1 MQSIATN
8 KKHLRKQDP
17 VYHIVGKEDALLR
30 IAILGA
36 GAMGMLVGGY
46 LSRRNEV
53 CLVDVNRELVETI
66 NRQGVRIHEPDGRV
80 DTFRPAASADTT
92 GMPPM
97 DLIVVFVKSMYSR
110 SALEN
115 NSDLIGPDTFLM
127 TLQNGSGHESTLL
140 EFTKKD
146 HVIIGTT
153 LHNSAV
159 TAPGEVLHGGG
170 GSYIGCLEGGAD
182 RIQFIADTFTACGL
196 ETACDADVQKL
207 IWEKLF
213 TNASASVLTGALQT
227 PLGYISSNE
236 HAWAV
241 CETLIREAVAVA
253 NGDHMCFDV
262 DEQLASVRQLCQRS
276 SGGLTSIYADLRDG
290 RRSEVDSI
298 NGSVVRASRRN
309 GVPAPSHEFIVHMIH
324 AMEEKPQQARRD
336 RR

>member
-1 MQSIATN
+1 M
-8 KKHLRKQDP
+8 
-17 VYHIVGKEDALLR
+17 R

-46 LSRRNEV
+46 LSRHNEV
-53 CLVDVNRELVETI
+53 CLVDVNQELVETI
-66 NRQGVRIHEPDGRV
+66 NRQGVRIHEPNGQV
-80 DTFRPAASADTT
+80 GAFYPAACTDTT
-92 GMPPM
+92 EMSPM
-97 DLIVVFVKSMYSR
+97 DLIIVFVKSMYSR

-115 NSDLIGPDTFLM
+115 NRNLIGPDTFLM

-140 EFTKKD
+140 EFTKRD
-146 HVIIGTT
+146 HVVIGTT
-153 LHNSAV
+153 LHNSAM
-159 TAPGEVLHGGG
+159 TAPGEVRHGGG
-170 GSYIGCLEGGAD
+170 GASHIGCLEGGAD
-182 RIQFIADTFTACGL
+182 RLQFIANAFTVCGL
-196 ETACDADVQKL
+196 ETTCSANVQKL

-253 NGDHMCFDV
+253 NGDHMDFDV
-262 DEQLASVRQLCQRS
+262 DEQLAAVRRLCEQS

-309 GVPAPSHEFIVHMIH
+309 GVPAPGHEFIVHMIH
-324 AMEEKPQQARRD
+324 ALEEKAEQARRD
-336 RR
+336 ER

>member
-1 MQSIATN
+1 M
-8 KKHLRKQDP
+8 
-17 VYHIVGKEDALLR
+17 R

-46 LSRRNEV
+46 LSRHNEV
-53 CLVDVNRELVETI
+53 CLVDVNRDLVETI

-80 DTFRPAASADTT
+80 GAFHPAACTDTT
-92 GMPPM
+92 GMSPM
-97 DLIVVFVKSMYSR
+97 DLIIVFVKSMYSR

-115 NSDLIGPDTFLM
+115 NLDLIGPDTFLM

-140 EFTKKD
+140 EFTKRD
-146 HVIIGTT
+146 HVVIGTT
-153 LHNSAV
+153 LHNSAMA
-159 TAPGEVLHGGG
+159 APGEVRHGGG
-170 GSYIGCLEGGAD
+170 GASHIGCLEGEPD
-182 RIQFIADTFTACGL
+182 RLQFIADAFTACGL
-196 ETACDADVQKL
+196 ETTCSANVQKL

-227 PLGYISSNE
+227 PLGYISNNE

-253 NGDHMCFDV
+253 NGDHMGFDV
-262 DEQLASVRQLCQRS
+262 NEQLAAVRRLCEGS
-276 SGGLTSIYADLRDG
+276 AGGLTSIYADLRDG

-309 GVPAPSHEFIVHMIH
+309 GIPAPCHEFIVHMIH
-324 AMEEKPQQARRD
+324 ALEEKTEQVRRD
-336 RR
+336 GR